1 MPAALLL
8 AVGLTQIVL
17 TFTTGLTPWK
27 GGGFGM
33 FAAYVTAWLLVLAGS
48 ELPWA
53 SWLAATLGR
62 P

>member
-1 MPAALLL
+1 MPTALLL

-33 FAAYVTAWLLVLAGS
+33 FAFTLAVLWKAV
-48 ELPWA
+48 L
-53 SWLAATLGR
+53 
-62 P
+62 